1 MSSGHCVSAGNFLES
16 TRECSFSKK
25 TIRNLH
31 IKSHTESPVNSL
43 FYLTLIVKQHLIWLL
58 ITMKCLWSIFVVF
71 ICCLH
76 AVFAWTT
83 TKICSKFLCKMCNI
97 ITGTECVNPC
107 INYSPPK
114 KSVKNLPSLRFREL
128 QNHQSIFFQGQT

>member
-58 ITMKCLWSIFVVF
+58 ITMKYLWSIFVVF

-83 TKICSKFLCKMCNI
+83 TKICLKFLCKMCNI

-114 KSVKNLPSLRFREL
+114 KSRKSASLVIIRDSF
-128 QNHQSIFFQGQT
+128 SIISFIQ